1 VIPLVDVML
10 VLLIIFMVAAPMLQ
24 RGVEVNLPK
33 ARRTSEISSER
44 IFVDVP
50 VSFRKDRRVFLGKES
65 VGMTALVERVKQQM
79 VNRTDKQVFVRGDGE
94 LYVQNLIDVLD
105 ELKAAGVENVGIV
118 TELPTTR

>member
-1 VIPLVDVML
+1 
-10 VLLIIFMVAAPMLQ
+10 
-24 RGVEVNLPK
+24 
-33 ARRTSEISSER
+33 
-44 IFVDVP
+44 
-50 VSFRKDRRVFLGKES
+50 
-65 VGMTALVERVKQQM
+65 M